1 MYNVLLVKGGSQYNA
16 LRNYMDEMEVG
27 CRLAGYNTHLIDA
40 TEQSWMFQCEELIHS
55 ISIDLLFTCNA
66 ALPTLVPDAYYLTYL
81 TDHPFNSGVLPG
93 TAGSIERTGLCVCV

>member
-55 ISIDLLFTCNA
+55 ISIDLLFTCKA
-66 ALPTLVPDAYYLTYL
+66 ALPAQVPGAYYLTYL
-81 TDHPFNSGVLPG
+81 TDHLAFHRKRPEALNERACVL
-93 TAGSIERTGLCVCV
+93 A